1 MTRLARV
8 LDGNMRELRRLHPTQ
23 QSVDDRVTPLSTASL
38 TLPEGEHAAFGE
50 WVEVFTQ
57 NGSAGVYRVVSAS
70 ETYTGEASA
79 ELEHGICALGDAII
93 PGNGTISGTLPEVLS
108 AMLGYQVVTAGGA
121 PLWALGSVET
131 DAQASFEQEGTNLL
145 SAVLEIVPEG
155 YMLTFD
161 QSALPWRLGV
171 AKMATTAE
179 CEGRLSR
186 NLRGVTVTVDDED
199 FCTRIYCDKLPA
211 PGYIDGTT
219 VGTWGI
225 KAKTI
230 TAQDNVTQES
240 LTAYITQ
247 YLEDHKNPRV
257 SIECDAED
265 LSAIT
270 GERIDRMEKGR
281 LFRLALPDYG
291 VAMEERILAVRTG
304 SAYDEPERVRL
315 TLANSIR
322 DTADTLVYIDNAV
335 TGGASSSS
343 ARGGYVRG
351 GGGSG
356 ISPASVLDMLK
367 KTETYITEDEAWT
380 REAGIRIES
389 NTAEMYATKKSIVG
403 DWTGDVETI
412 DALIKASTDNGGLV
426 AMMVG
431 RKNSAEEVNALIS
444 ATAAGGGLITLKA
457 DSTTVTEIEKR
468 VSQAEIDIDGAN
480 AQIALKA
487 SQTDMD
493 ALGERVSQ
501 AEIDIDGANA
511 AIALKASKTDVD
523 ALGERVSS
531 AEINIDGA
539 NSQIALKASKTDVDA
554 LGERVSSAESS
565 IEVNA
570 DNIELKVSKN
580 GVISAINQTAESVK
594 ISAKK
599 INLEGYVTASELS
612 AVDAK
617 FENLVSGVTT
627 ASILHVD
634 NFMCN
639 GPVTLRGHSCNWS
652 SLEVCT
658 KVHYSKEANTI
669 PAADGLYYYVITS
682 VSVWGDYETINFM
695 SY

>member
-8 LDGNMRELRRLHPTQ
+8 LDGDMRELRRLHPTQ
-23 QSVDDRVTPLSTASL
+23 QSVDDRVAPLSAASL
-38 TLPEGEHAAFGE
+38 TLPDGEHAAFGE

-70 ETYTGEASA
+70 ETYTGDASA

-93 PGNGTISGTLPEVLS
+93 PGKGTISGTLPQVLS

-121 PLWALGSVET
+121 PLWALGSVAT
-131 DAQASFEQEGTNLL
+131 NAQSSFEHDSTNLL
-145 SAVLEIVPEG
+145 SAVLAVVPDG

-171 AKMATTAE
+171 AKMAATAE

-186 NLRGVTVTVDDED
+186 NLRGVTVTVDEED

-211 PGYIDGTT
+211 PGYIDGPT

-230 TAQDNVTQES
+230 TAQENVTQES

-270 GERIDRMEKGR
+270 GEAIDRMEKGR

-291 VAMEERILAVRTG
+291 VSMEERILSVHTG
-304 SAYDEPERVRL
+304 SAYDDPERVRL

-322 DTADTLVYIDNAV
+322 DTADTLVYIENSV
-335 TGGASSSS
+335 NGGASSSS

-367 KTETYITEDEAWT
+367 KAETYITEDEAWT

-389 NTAEMYATKKSIVG
+389 NYAEMYATKKAIVG
-403 DWTGDVETI
+403 GWTGDVETI
-412 DALIKASTDNGGLV
+412 DALIQASTDNGGLV
-426 AMMVG
+426 AMLVG
-431 RKNSAEEVNALIS
+431 RKNSAEEVNAAIS
-444 ATAAGGGLITLKA
+444 ATAGGGGLITLKA
-457 DSTTVTEIEKR
+457 
-468 VSQAEIDIDGAN
+468 
-480 AQIALKA
+480 
-487 SQTDMD
+487 SQTDLD
-493 ALGERVSQ
+493 AMG
-501 AEIDIDGANA
+501 N
-511 AIALKASKTDVD
+511 
-523 ALGERVSS
+523 
-531 AEINIDGA
+531 
-539 NSQIALKASKTDVDA
+539 
-554 LGERVSSAESS
+554 RVSSAESS
-565 IEVNA
+565 IKVNA
-570 DNIELKVSKN
+570 DNIELKVSKD
-580 GVISAINQTAESVK
+580 GVISSINQSAESIT
-594 ISAKK
+594 ISASRV
-599 INLEGYVTASELS
+599 NLSGYVTASEFSSLKADLANVTS
-612 AVDAK
+612 GTVQASHLYTQ
-617 FENLVSGVTT
+617 NLT
-627 ASILHVD
+627 ATNTVRLA
-634 NFMCN
+634 
-639 GPVTLRGHSCNWS
+639 GHTCNWS

-658 KVHYSKEANTI
+658 GVHYSKSLQTVPGGNGVDYA
-669 PAADGLYYYVITS
+669 VIGS
-682 VSVWGDYETINFM
+682 VKVWGDYETINFM

>member
-8 LDGNMRELRRLHPTQ
+8 LDSNMHELRRLHPTQ

-57 NGSAGVYRVVSAS
+57 SGSAGVYRVVSAS

-93 PGNGTISGTLPEVLS
+93 PGEGTISGTLSHVLS
-108 AMLGYQVVTAGGA
+108 TMLGYQVVNAGGA
-121 PLWALGSVET
+121 PLWALGSVAT
-131 DAQASFEQEGTNLL
+131 NAQASFDNDSTNLL
-145 SAVLEIVPEG
+145 SAVLAVVPDG

-199 FCTRIYCDKLPA
+199 HCTRIYCNMLPT
-211 PGYIDGTT
+211 PGYMDGPT

-230 TAQDNVTQES
+230 TAQENVTQES

-265 LSAIT
+265 LSSIT
-270 GERIDRMEKGR
+270 GERIDRLEKGR

-291 VAMEERILAVRTG
+291 VAMEERILSVHTG

-367 KTETYITEDEAWT
+367 KTETYITADEAWT

-389 NTAEMYATKKSIVG
+389 NTAEMYATKKAIVG
-403 DWTGDVETI
+403 GWTGDVETI

-426 AMMVG
+426 AMLVG
-431 RKNSAEEVNALIS
+431 RKNSAEDVNAAIS

-457 DSTTVTEIEKR
+457 
-468 VSQAEIDIDGAN
+468 
-480 AQIALKA
+480 
-487 SQTDMD
+487 SQTDLD
-493 ALGERVSQ
+493 AMG
-501 AEIDIDGANA
+501 N
-511 AIALKASKTDVD
+511 
-523 ALGERVSS
+523 
-531 AEINIDGA
+531 
-539 NSQIALKASKTDVDA
+539 
-554 LGERVSSAESS
+554 RVSSAESS
-565 IEVNA
+565 IKVNA
-570 DNIELKVSKN
+570 DNIELKVSKD
-580 GVISAINQTAESVK
+580 GVISSINQTSESIK
-594 ISAKK
+594 ISASK
-599 INLEGYVTASELS
+599 IELSGYVTASEFSSLKADLANVTS
-612 AVDAK
+612 GTVQASHLYTQ
-617 FENLVSGVTT
+617 NLT
-627 ASILHVD
+627 ATNTVRLA
-634 NFMCN
+634 
-639 GPVTLRGHSCNWS
+639 GHTCNWS

-658 KVHYSKEANTI
+658 RVHYSKSLQTVPGGNGVDYA
-669 PAADGLYYYVITS
+669 VIGS

>member
-8 LDGNMRELRRLHPTQ
+8 LDGDMRELRRLHPTQ

-38 TLPEGEHAAFGE
+38 TLPDGEHAAFGE

-57 NGSAGVYRVVSAS
+57 NGSAGIYRVVSPS
-70 ETYTGEASA
+70 ETYTVEASA

-93 PGNGTISGTLPEVLS
+93 PGKGTISGTLTEVLS

-121 PLWALGSVET
+121 PLWALGSVAT
-131 DAQASFEQEGTNLL
+131 NAQASFDHDSTNLL
-145 SAVLEIVPEG
+145 SAVLAVVPDG

-161 QSALPWRLGV
+161 QSVLPWRLGV

-186 NLRGVTVTVDDED
+186 NLRGVTVTVDDDD

-211 PGYIDGTT
+211 PGYMDGPT

-230 TAQDNVTQES
+230 TAQDNVTPES

-265 LSAIT
+265 LSSIT
-270 GERIDRMEKGR
+270 GETIDRMEKGR

-291 VAMEERILAVRTG
+291 VAMEERILSVHTG
-304 SAYDEPERVRL
+304 SAYDEPEHVRL

-322 DTADTLVYIDNAV
+322 DTADTLVYIENSV

-367 KTETYITEDEAWT
+367 KAETYITEDEAWT
-380 REAGIRIES
+380 REAGIRIAS
-389 NTAEMYATKKSIVG
+389 NTAEMYATKQAIVG
-403 DWTGDVETI
+403 GWTGDIETI

-431 RKNSAEEVNALIS
+431 RKNKVEDVSALIS

-457 DSTTVTEIEKR
+457 SQTDLDAMGKR
-468 VSQAEIDIDGAN
+468 VSGAE
-480 AQIALKA
+480 A
-487 SQTDMD
+487 SIK
-493 ALGERVSQ
+493 V
-501 AEIDIDGANA
+501 
-511 AIALKASKTDVD
+511 
-523 ALGERVSS
+523 
-531 AEINIDGA
+531 
-539 NSQIALKASKTDVDA
+539 NS
-554 LGERVSSAESS
+554 
-565 IEVNA
+565 

-580 GVISAINQTAESVK
+580 GVISSINQTAESVK
-594 ISAKK
+594 IKASR
-599 INLEGYVTASELS
+599 IDLSGYVTASEFSSLKADLANVTSGTVQASLLYTQNLTATNTVRLS
-612 AVDAK
+612 
-617 FENLVSGVTT
+617 
-627 ASILHVD
+627 
-634 NFMCN
+634 
-639 GPVTLRGHSCNWS
+639 GHTCSWS
-652 SLEVCT
+652 SLKVCT
-658 KVHYSKEANTI
+658 GVHYSKELQNVPGGNGVNYA
-669 PAADGLYYYVITS
+669 VIGS
-682 VSVWGDYETINFM
+682 VKVWGDYETINFM

>member
-8 LDGNMRELRRLHPTQ
+8 LDGDMRELRRLHPTQ

-93 PGNGTISGTLPEVLS
+93 PGEGTISGTLPEVLS
-108 AMLGYQVVTAGGA
+108 EMLGYQAVHAGGA
-121 PLWALGSVET
+121 ALWALGSVET
-131 DAQASFEQEGTNLL
+131 NAQASFENDGTNLL
-145 SAVLEIVPEG
+145 SAVLSVVPDG

-199 FCTRIYCDKLPA
+199 FCTRIYCNMLPS
-211 PGYIDGTT
+211 PGYMDGPT

-230 TAQDNVTQES
+230 TAQENVTQES
-240 LTAYITQ
+240 LNAYITQ

-291 VAMEERILAVRTG
+291 VAMEERILAVHTG
-304 SAYDEPERVRL
+304 SAYNGPERVRL

-351 GGGSG
+351 GGSG

-367 KTETYITEDEAWT
+367 KAETYITEDEAWT

-389 NTAEMYATKKSIVG
+389 NTAEMYATKKAIVG
-403 DWTGDVETI
+403 GWTGDVETI

-431 RKNSAEEVNALIS
+431 RKNSTEEVNALIA
-444 ATAAGGGLITLKA
+444 ATAAGGGLITMKA
-457 DSTTVTEIEKR
+457 DSTTVNEIGK
-468 VSQAEIDIDGAN
+468 
-480 AQIALKA
+480 
-487 SQTDMD
+487 
-493 ALGERVSQ
+493 RVSQ

-511 AIALKASKTDVD
+511 AIALKASQSVVD
-523 ALGERVSS
+523 ALGKRVSQAEIDIDGANAAIALKASQSVVDALGKRVSS

-539 NSQIALKASKTDVDA
+539 NAQ
-554 LGERVSSAESS
+554 
-565 IEVNA
+565 
-570 DNIELKVSKN
+570 IELKVSKD
-580 GVISAINQTAESVK
+580 GVISAINQTPESVT
-594 ISAKK
+594 ISASK
-599 INLEGYVTASELS
+599 INLSGYVTASQLS
-612 AVDAK
+612 AEFAS
-617 FENLVSGVTT
+617 FESSIANSLYVSALSSSSFECSTFSFKGSGISLSSKTFVTKVSGKEKGAIAVRDASGTIIGT
-627 ASILHVD
+627 A
-634 NFMCN
+634 
-639 GPVTLRGHSCNWS
+639 
-652 SLEVCT
+652 
-658 KVHYSKEANTI
+658 
-669 PAADGLYYYVITS
+669 ITGYS
-682 VSVWGDYETINFM
+682 VSYSTDTIYYM
-695 SY
+695 SWE

>member
-8 LDGNMRELRRLHPTQ
+8 LDGDMRELRRLHPTQ
-23 QSVDDRVTPLSTASL
+23 QSVDDRVTPLSAASL
-38 TLPEGEHAAFGE
+38 TLPDGEHAAFGE

-93 PGNGTISGTLPEVLS
+93 PGKGTISGTLSQVLS

-121 PLWALGSVET
+121 ALWALGSVET
-131 DAQASFEQEGTNLL
+131 NAQASFEHDSTNLL
-145 SAVLEIVPEG
+145 SAVLAVVPDG

-199 FCTRIYCDKLPA
+199 FCTRIYCDKLPD
-211 PGYIDGTT
+211 PGYIDGPT

-230 TAQDNVTQES
+230 TAQENVTQES

-270 GERIDRMEKGR
+270 GEAIDRMEKGR

-291 VAMEERILAVRTG
+291 VSMEERILSVHTG
-304 SAYDEPERVRL
+304 SAYDDPERVRL

-322 DTADTLVYIDNAV
+322 DTADTLVYIENSV
-335 TGGASSSS
+335 NGGASSSS

-367 KTETYITEDEAWT
+367 KAETYITEDEAWT

-389 NTAEMYATKKSIVG
+389 NYAELYATKKSIVG
-403 DWTGDVETI
+403 GWTGDVETI
-412 DALIKASTDNGGLV
+412 DALIQASTDNGGLV

-431 RKNSAEEVNALIS
+431 RKNKVEDVSALIS

-457 DSTTVTEIEKR
+457 
-468 VSQAEIDIDGAN
+468 
-480 AQIALKA
+480 
-487 SQTDMD
+487 SQTDLD
-493 ALGERVSQ
+493 AIG
-501 AEIDIDGANA
+501 N
-511 AIALKASKTDVD
+511 
-523 ALGERVSS
+523 RVSS
-531 AEINIDGA
+531 AE
-539 NSQIALKASKTDVDA
+539 ASIT
-554 LGERVSSAESS
+554 
-565 IEVNA
+565 VNK

-594 ISAKK
+594 IKASR
-599 INLEGYVTASELS
+599 IELSGYVTASEFSSLKADLANVTSGTVQASLLYTQNLTATNTVRLS
-612 AVDAK
+612 
-617 FENLVSGVTT
+617 
-627 ASILHVD
+627 
-634 NFMCN
+634 
-639 GPVTLRGHSCNWS
+639 GHTCSWS
-652 SLEVCT
+652 SLKVCT
-658 KVHYSKEANTI
+658 GVHYSKELQTVPGGNGVDYA
-669 PAADGLYYYVITS
+669 VIGS

>member
-8 LDGNMRELRRLHPTQ
+8 LDGDMRELRRLHPTQ
-23 QSVDDRVTPLSTASL
+23 QNVDDRVTPLSTASL
-38 TLPEGEHAAFGE
+38 TLPEGEHAAFHD

-57 NGSAGVYRVVSAS
+57 NGSAGVYRVSGAS
-70 ETYTGEASA
+70 ETYTDEESV

-93 PGNGTISGTLPEVLS
+93 PGKGTISGTLSQVLS
-108 AMLGYQVVTAGGA
+108 AMLGYQVVQAGGA
-121 PLWALGSVET
+121 PLWALGSVAT
-131 DAQASFEQEGTNLL
+131 NAQASFDHDSTNLL
-145 SAVLEIVPEG
+145 SAVLAVVPDG

-161 QSALPWRLGV
+161 QSALPWRIGV
-171 AKMATTAE
+171 SAMETVPS

-186 NLRGVTVTVDDED
+186 NLRSVTVTVDDED

-211 PGYIDGTT
+211 PGYMDGPT

-230 TAQDNVTQES
+230 TAQDNVTPES

-265 LSAIT
+265 LSSIT
-270 GERIDRMEKGR
+270 GERIDQLEKGR
-281 LFRLALPDYG
+281 LFRIALPDYG

-343 ARGGYVRG
+343 VRGGYMR

-356 ISPASVLDMLK
+356 ISQASVLDMLK
-367 KTETYITEDEAWT
+367 KTETYITADEAWT

-389 NTAEMYATKKSIVG
+389 NYAELYATKKSIVG
-403 DWTGDVETI
+403 DWTSDVETI

-431 RKNSAEEVNALIS
+431 RKNSAEEVNAAIS

-457 DSTTVTEIEKR
+457 DSTTVEELGNRVNQTEINIDGANAQIALKASQTAVDALGERVSSAEINIDGANAQIALKASQSDMDALGKR

-480 AQIALKA
+480 AQIALK
-487 SQTDMD
+487 S
-493 ALGERVSQ
+493 
-501 AEIDIDGANA
+501 
-511 AIALKASKTDVD
+511 SKTDVD
-523 ALGERVSS
+523 ALGERVS
-531 AEINIDGA
+531 
-539 NSQIALKASKTDVDA
+539 T
-554 LGERVSSAESS
+554 AESS

-570 DNIELKVSKN
+570 DNIKLKVSKN
-580 GVISAINQTAESVK
+580 GVISSINQTSESIK

-599 INLEGYVTASELS
+599 IDLEGYVTASEFSSLKADLANVTSGTVQASLLYTQNLTATNTVRLS
-612 AVDAK
+612 
-617 FENLVSGVTT
+617 
-627 ASILHVD
+627 
-634 NFMCN
+634 
-639 GPVTLRGHSCNWS
+639 GHTCSWS
-652 SLEVCT
+652 SLVVCT
-658 KVHYSKEANTI
+658 GVHYSKEADTI
-669 PAADGLYYYVITS
+669 PATDGLNYYVITS
-682 VSVWGDYETINFM
+682 VKVWGDFETINFM

>member
-38 TLPEGEHAAFGE
+38 TLPEGEHAAFHD

-57 NGSAGVYRVVSAS
+57 NGSAGVYRVSGAS
-70 ETYTGEASA
+70 ETYTDKASV

-93 PGNGTISGTLPEVLS
+93 PGKGTISGTLPQVLS

-121 PLWALGSVET
+121 QLWALGSVAT
-131 DAQASFEQEGTNLL
+131 NAQASFDHDSTNLL
-145 SAVLEIVPEG
+145 SAVLAVVPDG

-161 QSALPWRLGV
+161 QSALPWRIGV
-171 AKMATTAE
+171 SAMETVPS
-179 CEGRLSR
+179 CEGRLAR
-186 NLRGVTVTVDDED
+186 NLRSVTVTVDEED
-199 FCTRIYCDKLPA
+199 FCTRIYCNMLPS
-211 PGYIDGTT
+211 PGYMDGPT

-230 TAQDNVTQES
+230 TAQENVTQES
-240 LTAYITQ
+240 LTAYIAQ

-265 LSAIT
+265 LSSIT

-291 VAMEERILAVRTG
+291 VAMEERILSVHTG

-322 DTADTLVYIDNAV
+322 ATADTLVYIENSV

-351 GGGSG
+351 GGSG
-356 ISPASVLDMLK
+356 ISPANVLDMLK
-367 KTETYITEDEAWT
+367 KTETYITADEAWT

-389 NTAEMYATKKSIVG
+389 NTAEMYATKKAIVG

-412 DALIKASTDNGGLV
+412 DALIRASTDNGGLV
-426 AMMVG
+426 AMLVG
-431 RKNSAEEVNALIS
+431 RKNSAEEVNAAIS

-457 DSTTVTEIEKR
+457 DSTTVTELGNR
-468 VSQAEIDIDGAN
+468 VNQTEISIDNAN

-487 SQTDMD
+487 SQT
-493 ALGERVSQ
+493 
-501 AEIDIDGANA
+501 
-511 AIALKASKTDVD
+511 TVD

-539 NSQIALKASKTDVDA
+539 NAQ
-554 LGERVSSAESS
+554 
-565 IEVNA
+565 
-570 DNIELKVSKN
+570 IELKVSKD
-580 GVISAINQTAESVK
+580 GVISSINQTSESIK
-594 ISAKK
+594 IKASK
-599 INLEGYVTASELS
+599 IELSGYVTASQLS
-612 AVDAK
+612 ALEARFD
-617 FENLVSGVTT
+617 NLTSGVTQAALINT
-627 ASILHVD
+627 QNL
-634 NFMCN
+634 MCN

-658 KVHYSKEANTI
+658 GVHYSKEANTI
-669 PAADGLYYYVITS
+669 PAANGNYYYVITS
-682 VSVWGDYETINFM
+682 VKVWGDYETINFM

>member
-8 LDGNMRELRRLHPTQ
+8 LDSNMNELRRLHPTQ

-57 NGSAGVYRVVSAS
+57 SGSAGVYRTVSAS

-93 PGNGTISGTLPEVLS
+93 PGEGTISGTLSEVLS
-108 AMLGYQVVTAGGA
+108 TMLGYQVVQSGGA

-131 DAQASFEQEGTNLL
+131 DAQASFEHDGTNLL
-145 SAVLEIVPEG
+145 SAVLDVVPDG

-199 FCTRIYCDKLPA
+199 FCTRIYCNMLPA
-211 PGYIDGTT
+211 PGYMDGPT

-230 TAQDNVTQES
+230 TAQENVTQES

-265 LSAIT
+265 LSSIT
-270 GERIDRMEKGR
+270 GERIDRLEKGR

-343 ARGGYVRG
+343 VRGGYVS

-367 KTETYITEDEAWT
+367 KTETYITADEAWT

-389 NTAEMYATKKSIVG
+389 NTAEMYATKKAIVG

-431 RKNSAEEVNALIS
+431 RKNSAEEVNAAIS

-457 DSTTVTEIEKR
+457 
-468 VSQAEIDIDGAN
+468 
-480 AQIALKA
+480 
-487 SQTDMD
+487 
-493 ALGERVSQ
+493 
-501 AEIDIDGANA
+501 
-511 AIALKASKTDVD
+511 SKTDLD
-523 ALGERVSS
+523 AM
-531 AEINIDGA
+531 
-539 NSQIALKASKTDVDA
+539 
-554 LGERVSSAESS
+554 GERVSSAESS
-565 IEVNA
+565 IKVNA
-570 DNIELKVSKN
+570 DNIELKVSKD
-580 GVISAINQTAESVK
+580 GVISSINQTAESIK
-594 ISAKK
+594 IKASK
-599 INLEGYVTASELS
+599 IELSGYVTASQLS
-612 AVDAK
+612 ALEARFD
-617 FENLVSGVTT
+617 NLTSGVTQAALINT
-627 ASILHVD
+627 QNL
-634 NFMCN
+634 MCN

-658 KVHYSKEANTI
+658 GVHYSKEANTI

>member
-8 LDGNMRELRRLHPTQ
+8 LDGDMRELRRLHPTQ
-23 QSVDDRVTPLSTASL
+23 QNVDDRVTPLSTASM
-38 TLPEGEHAAFGE
+38 TLPGGEHAAFGE

-57 NGSAGVYRVVSAS
+57 SGNAGVYRVVSAS

-93 PGNGTISGTLPEVLS
+93 PGKGTISGTLSQVLS

-121 PLWALGSVET
+121 ALWALGSVET
-131 DAQASFEQEGTNLL
+131 NAQASFEHDSTNLL
-145 SAVLEIVPEG
+145 SAVLEIVPDG

-199 FCTRIYCDKLPA
+199 FCTRIYCDKLPD
-211 PGYIDGTT
+211 PGYIDGPT

-230 TAQDNVTQES
+230 TAQENVTQES

-270 GERIDRMEKGR
+270 GEAIDRMEKGR

-291 VAMEERILAVRTG
+291 VSMEERILSVHTG
-304 SAYDEPERVRL
+304 SAYDDPERVRL

-322 DTADTLVYIDNAV
+322 DTADTLVYIENSV
-335 TGGASSSS
+335 NGGASSSS

-367 KTETYITEDEAWT
+367 KAETYITEDEAWT

-389 NTAEMYATKKSIVG
+389 NYAELYATKKSIVG
-403 DWTGDVETI
+403 GWTGDVETI
-412 DALIKASTDNGGLV
+412 DALIQASTDNGGLV

-431 RKNSAEEVNALIS
+431 RKNKVEDVSALIS

-457 DSTTVTEIEKR
+457 
-468 VSQAEIDIDGAN
+468 
-480 AQIALKA
+480 
-487 SQTDMD
+487 SQTDLD
-493 ALGERVSQ
+493 AIG
-501 AEIDIDGANA
+501 N
-511 AIALKASKTDVD
+511 
-523 ALGERVSS
+523 RVSS
-531 AEINIDGA
+531 AE
-539 NSQIALKASKTDVDA
+539 ASIT
-554 LGERVSSAESS
+554 
-565 IEVNA
+565 VNK

-594 ISAKK
+594 IKASR
-599 INLEGYVTASELS
+599 IELSGYVTASEFSSLKADLANVTSGTVQASLLYTQNLTATNTVRLS
-612 AVDAK
+612 
-617 FENLVSGVTT
+617 
-627 ASILHVD
+627 
-634 NFMCN
+634 
-639 GPVTLRGHSCNWS
+639 GHTCSWS
-652 SLEVCT
+652 SLKVCT
-658 KVHYSKEANTI
+658 GVHYSKELQTVPGGNGVNYA
-669 PAADGLYYYVITS
+669 VIGS

>member
-8 LDGNMRELRRLHPTQ
+8 LNGDMRELRRLHPIQ

-38 TLPEGEHAAFGE
+38 TLPECEHAAFGE
-50 WVEVFTQ
+50 WVEVFTKS
-57 NGSAGVYRVVSAS
+57 GSAGVYRVVSAS

-93 PGNGTISGTLPEVLS
+93 PGEGTISGTLSDVLS
-108 AMLGYQVVTAGGA
+108 AMLGYQVVQAGGA
-121 PLWALGSVET
+121 PLWALGSVAT
-131 DAQASFEQEGTNLL
+131 NAQASFDHDGTNLL
-145 SAVLEIVPEG
+145 SAVLEVVPEG
-155 YMLTFD
+155 HMLTFD

-186 NLRGVTVTVDDED
+186 NLLGVTVTVDEED
-199 FCTRIYCDKLPA
+199 FCTRIYCNMLPS
-211 PGYIDGTT
+211 PGYIDGPT

-230 TAQDNVTQES
+230 TAQENVTQES
-240 LTAYITQ
+240 LVAYITQ

-265 LSAIT
+265 LSSIT
-270 GERIDRMEKGR
+270 GESIDRIEKGR

-322 DTADTLVYIDNAV
+322 DTADTLVYIENSV
-335 TGGASSSS
+335 SGGASSSS
-343 ARGGYVRG
+343 ARGGYVRGG

-389 NTAEMYATKKSIVG
+389 NTAEMYATKKAIVG

-426 AMMVG
+426 AMLVG
-431 RKNSAEEVNALIS
+431 RKNSAEEVNAVIS
-444 ATAAGGGLITLKA
+444 STAAGGGLITLKA
-457 DSTTVTEIEKR
+457 
-468 VSQAEIDIDGAN
+468 
-480 AQIALKA
+480 
-487 SQTDMD
+487 SQTDLD
-493 ALGERVSQ
+493 AMG
-501 AEIDIDGANA
+501 N
-511 AIALKASKTDVD
+511 
-523 ALGERVSS
+523 
-531 AEINIDGA
+531 
-539 NSQIALKASKTDVDA
+539 
-554 LGERVSSAESS
+554 RVSSAESS
-565 IEVNA
+565 IKVNA
-570 DNIELKVSKN
+570 DNIELKVSKD
-580 GVISAINQTAESVK
+580 GVISSINQTAESIK
-594 ISAKK
+594 IKASK
-599 INLEGYVTASELS
+599 IELSGYVTASEFSSLKADLANVTSGTVQASLLYTQNLTATNTVRLS
-612 AVDAK
+612 
-617 FENLVSGVTT
+617 
-627 ASILHVD
+627 
-634 NFMCN
+634 
-639 GPVTLRGHSCNWS
+639 GHTCSWS
-652 SLEVCT
+652 SLKVCT
-658 KVHYSKEANTI
+658 GVHFSKEANTI
-669 PAADGLYYYVITS
+669 PATDGLYYYVITS
-682 VSVWGDYETINFM
+682 VKVWGDYETINFM

>member
-23 QSVDDRVTPLSTASL
+23 QSVDDRVTPLSTSSL
-38 TLPEGEHAAFGE
+38 TLPEGEHAAFHD

-57 NGSAGVYRVVSAS
+57 NGSAGVYRVSGAS
-70 ETYTGEASA
+70 ETYTDEASV

-93 PGNGTISGTLPEVLS
+93 PGNGTISGTLSEALS
-108 AMLGYQVVTAGGA
+108 TMLGYQVVQSGGA

-131 DAQASFEQEGTNLL
+131 DAQASFEHNSTNLL
-145 SAVLEIVPEG
+145 SAVLAVVPDG

-186 NLRGVTVTVDDED
+186 NLRGVTVTVDEED
-199 FCTRIYCDKLPA
+199 FCTRIYCNMLPS
-211 PGYIDGTT
+211 PGYMDGPT

-230 TAQDNVTQES
+230 TAQENVTQES

-291 VAMEERILAVRTG
+291 VAMEERILSVHTG

-356 ISPASVLDMLK
+356 ISQASVLDMLK
-367 KTETYITEDEAWT
+367 KAETYITADEAWT

-389 NTAEMYATKKSIVG
+389 NTAEMYATKKAIVG
-403 DWTGDVETI
+403 GWTGDVETI
-412 DALIKASTDNGGLV
+412 DALIQASTGNGGLV
-426 AMMVG
+426 AMLVG
-431 RKNSAEEVNALIS
+431 RKNSAEEVNAAIS
-444 ATAAGGGLITLKA
+444 ATAAGGGL
-457 DSTTVTEIEKR
+457 VT
-468 VSQAEIDIDGAN
+468 
-480 AQIALKA
+480 LKA
-487 SQTDMD
+487 SQTDLD
-493 ALGERVSQ
+493 AMG
-501 AEIDIDGANA
+501 N
-511 AIALKASKTDVD
+511 
-523 ALGERVSS
+523 
-531 AEINIDGA
+531 
-539 NSQIALKASKTDVDA
+539 
-554 LGERVSSAESS
+554 RVSSAESS
-565 IEVNA
+565 IKVNA
-570 DNIELKVSKN
+570 DNIELKVSKD
-580 GVISAINQTAESVK
+580 GVISSINQSAESIT
-594 ISAKK
+594 ISASRV
-599 INLEGYVTASELS
+599 NLSGYVTASEFSSLKADLANVTS
-612 AVDAK
+612 GTVQASHLYTQ
-617 FENLVSGVTT
+617 NLT
-627 ASILHVD
+627 ATNTVRLA
-634 NFMCN
+634 
-639 GPVTLRGHSCNWS
+639 GHTCNWS

-658 KVHYSKEANTI
+658 GVHYSKSLQTVPGGNGVDYA
-669 PAADGLYYYVITS
+669 VIGS

>member
-8 LDGNMRELRRLHPTQ
+8 LDSDMRELRRLHPTQ
-23 QSVDDRVTPLSTASL
+23 QSVDDRVTPLSTASM
-38 TLPEGEHAAFGE
+38 TLPDGEHVAFGE

-57 NGSAGVYRVVSAS
+57 NGSAGIYRVVSAS

-93 PGNGTISGTLPEVLS
+93 PGKGTISGTLSDVLS
-108 AMLGYQVVTAGGA
+108 AMLGYQVVQSGGA
-121 PLWALGSVET
+121 PLWELDSVET
-131 DAQASFEQEGTNLL
+131 DAQASFEHEGTNLL
-145 SAVLEIVPEG
+145 SAVLAVVPDG

-211 PGYIDGTT
+211 PGYMDGPT

-230 TAQDNVTQES
+230 TAQENVTQES
-240 LTAYITQ
+240 LTAYIAQ

-265 LSAIT
+265 LSSIT
-270 GERIDRMEKGR
+270 GESIDRMEKGR

-291 VAMEERILAVRTG
+291 VAMEERILSVHTG

-322 DTADTLVYIDNAV
+322 DTADTLVYIENSV

-356 ISPASVLDMLK
+356 ISQASVLDMLK
-367 KTETYITEDEAWT
+367 KTETYITADEAWT

-389 NTAEMYATKKSIVG
+389 NTAEMYATKKAIVG
-403 DWTGDVETI
+403 DWTSDIETI
-412 DALIKASTDNGGLV
+412 DALIQASTDNGGLV

-431 RKNSAEEVNALIS
+431 RKNSSEEVNAAIS

-457 DSTTVTEIEKR
+457 
-468 VSQAEIDIDGAN
+468 
-480 AQIALKA
+480 
-487 SQTDMD
+487 SQTDLD
-493 ALGERVSQ
+493 AMGNRVSG
-501 AEIDIDGANA
+501 AE
-511 AIALKASKTDVD
+511 ASIK
-523 ALGERVSS
+523 
-531 AEINIDGA
+531 
-539 NSQIALKASKTDVDA
+539 
-554 LGERVSSAESS
+554 
-565 IEVNA
+565 VNA

-580 GVISAINQTAESVK
+580 GVISSINQTAESVK
-594 ISAKK
+594 IKASRVE
-599 INLEGYVTASELS
+599 LSGYVTASEFSSLKADLANVTSGTVQASLLYTQNLTATNTVRLS
-612 AVDAK
+612 
-617 FENLVSGVTT
+617 
-627 ASILHVD
+627 
-634 NFMCN
+634 
-639 GPVTLRGHSCNWS
+639 GHTCSWS
-652 SLEVCT
+652 SLTVCT
-658 KVHYSKEANTI
+658 DVHYSKELQNVPGGNGVNYA
-669 PAADGLYYYVITS
+669 VIGS
-682 VSVWGDYETINFM
+682 VKVWGDYETINFM

>member
-8 LDGNMRELRRLHPTQ
+8 LDGDMRELRRLHPTQ

-38 TLPEGEHAAFGE
+38 TLPEGEHAAFHD

-57 NGSAGVYRVVSAS
+57 NGSAGVYRVSGAS
-70 ETYTGEASA
+70 DTYTDKASV

-93 PGNGTISGTLPEVLS
+93 PGEGTISDTLSDVLS
-108 AMLGYQVVTAGGA
+108 AMLSYQVVQVGGA
-121 PLWALGSVET
+121 PLWSLGSVET
-131 DAQASFEQEGTNLL
+131 DDQASFEHKGTNLL
-145 SAVLEIVPEG
+145 SAVLEIVPDG

-211 PGYIDGTT
+211 PGYIDGPT

-230 TAQDNVTQES
+230 TAQENVTQES
-240 LTAYITQ
+240 LVAYITQ

-270 GERIDRMEKGR
+270 GEAIDRMEKGR

-304 SAYDEPERVRL
+304 SAYDEPEHVRL
-315 TLANSIR
+315 TLANTIR

-351 GGGSG
+351 GGSG

-367 KTETYITEDEAWT
+367 KAETYITEDEAWT

-389 NTAEMYATKKSIVG
+389 NTAEMYATKQAIVG

-426 AMMVG
+426 AMLVG
-431 RKNSAEEVNALIS
+431 RKNSAEDVNALIS

-457 DSTTVTEIEKR
+457 SQSDFDKMGKR
-468 VSQAEIDIDGAN
+468 VD
-480 AQIALKA
+480 
-487 SQTDMD
+487 
-493 ALGERVSQ
+493 
-501 AEIDIDGANA
+501 
-511 AIALKASKTDVD
+511 
-523 ALGERVSS
+523 S
-531 AEINIDGA
+531 AEASIKV
-539 NSQIALKASKTDVDA
+539 NSDS
-554 LGERVSSAESS
+554 
-565 IEVNA
+565 
-570 DNIELKVSKN
+570 IELKVSKN

-594 ISAKK
+594 IKASK
-599 INLEGYVTASELS
+599 INLEGYVTASKLS
-612 AVDAK
+612 AEFAN
-617 FENLVSGVTT
+617 FESSIADSLYVRALSSSTFECTSFSFKGNGMSLKSATFLTSSTSLTVNSTGGTVTGVNLNKKT
-627 ASILHVD
+627 
-634 NFMCN
+634 
-639 GPVTLRGHSCNWS
+639 
-652 SLEVCT
+652 
-658 KVHYSKEANTI
+658 NTI
-669 PAADGLYYYVITS
+669 YYLS
-682 VSVWGDYETINFM
+682 WE
-695 SY
+695 

>member
-1 MTRLARV
+1 MTRRARV
-8 LDGNMRELRRLHPTQ
+8 LDGDMRELRRLHPTQ

-57 NGSAGVYRVVSAS
+57 NGSSGVYRVVSAS

-93 PGNGTISGTLPEVLS
+93 PGKGTISGTLTQVLS
-108 AMLGYQVVTAGGA
+108 AMLGYQVVKAGGA
-121 PLWALGSVET
+121 PLWSLGSIAT
-131 DAQASFEQEGTNLL
+131 NAQASFEHEGTNLL
-145 SAVLEIVPEG
+145 SAVLAVVPDG
-155 YMLTFD
+155 YMLTFN

-199 FCTRIYCDKLPA
+199 FCTRIYCNMLPA
-211 PGYIDGTT
+211 PGYMDGKT
-219 VGTWGI
+219 VGTWGV

-230 TAQDNVTQES
+230 TAQENVTQKS

-270 GERIDRMEKGR
+270 GEAIDRMEKGR

-291 VAMEERILAVRTG
+291 VSIEERILSVHTG

-322 DTADTLVYIDNAV
+322 DTADTLVYIENSV
-335 TGGASSSS
+335 NGGASSSS

-351 GGGSG
+351 GGGGSG

-367 KTETYITEDEAWT
+367 KAETYITEDEAWT

-389 NTAEMYATKKSIVG
+389 NTAEMYATKQAIVG

-431 RKNSAEEVNALIS
+431 RKNKVEDVSALIS
-444 ATAAGGGLITLKA
+444 ATAEGGGLITLKA
-457 DSTTVTEIEKR
+457 SQADLDAMGKR
-468 VSQAEIDIDGAN
+468 VSGAE
-480 AQIALKA
+480 A
-487 SQTDMD
+487 SIK
-493 ALGERVSQ
+493 V
-501 AEIDIDGANA
+501 
-511 AIALKASKTDVD
+511 
-523 ALGERVSS
+523 
-531 AEINIDGA
+531 
-539 NSQIALKASKTDVDA
+539 NSDS
-554 LGERVSSAESS
+554 
-565 IEVNA
+565 
-570 DNIELKVSKN
+570 IELKVSKD
-580 GVISAINQTAESVK
+580 GVISAINQTAESIK
-594 ISAKK
+594 IKASR
-599 INLEGYVTASELS
+599 IELSGYVTASEFSSLKADLANVTSGTVQASLLYTQNLTATNTVRLS
-612 AVDAK
+612 
-617 FENLVSGVTT
+617 
-627 ASILHVD
+627 
-634 NFMCN
+634 
-639 GPVTLRGHSCNWS
+639 GHTCNWS

-658 KVHYSKEANTI
+658 GVHYSKSLQTVPGGNGVDYA
-669 PAADGLYYYVITS
+669 VIGS

>member
-8 LDGNMRELRRLHPTQ
+8 LDGDMRELRRLHPTQ
-23 QSVDDRVTPLSTASL
+23 QSVDDRLTPLSTASL

-57 NGSAGVYRVVSAS
+57 NGSAGIYRVVSPS
-70 ETYTGEASA
+70 ETYTVEASA

-93 PGNGTISGTLPEVLS
+93 PGKGTISGTLPQVLS
-108 AMLGYQVVTAGGA
+108 SMLGYQVVTAGGSA
-121 PLWALGSVET
+121 LWALGSVET
-131 DAQASFEQEGTNLL
+131 NAQASFEHDSTNLL
-145 SAVLEIVPEG
+145 SAVLAVVPKG

-199 FCTRIYCDKLPA
+199 FCTRIYCNMLPS
-211 PGYIDGTT
+211 PGYMDGPT

-230 TAQDNVTQES
+230 TAQENVTQES

-270 GERIDRMEKGR
+270 GESLDRLENGR

-291 VAMEERILAVRTG
+291 VTMEERILAVRTG
-304 SAYDEPERVRL
+304 SAYDEPEHVRL

-335 TGGASSSS
+335 TGGASSSG
-343 ARGGYVRG
+343 ARGGYVR

-367 KTETYITEDEAWT
+367 KTETYIAADEAWT

-389 NTAEMYATKKSIVG
+389 NYAELYATKKSIVG

-426 AMMVG
+426 AMLVG
-431 RKNSAEEVNALIS
+431 RKNSAEEVNAAIS

-457 DSTTVTEIEKR
+457 DSTTVAELGNRVNQTEI
-468 VSQAEIDIDGAN
+468 SIDNAN
-480 AQIALKA
+480 AQIELKA
-487 SQTDMD
+487 SQT
-493 ALGERVSQ
+493 
-501 AEIDIDGANA
+501 
-511 AIALKASKTDVD
+511 TVD

-539 NSQIALKASKTDVDA
+539 NAQ
-554 LGERVSSAESS
+554 
-565 IEVNA
+565 
-570 DNIELKVSKN
+570 IELKVSKD

-594 ISAKK
+594 IKASR
-599 INLEGYVTASELS
+599 IELSGYVTASQLS
-612 AVDAK
+612 ALEARFD
-617 FENLVSGVTT
+617 NLTSGVTQAALINT
-627 ASILHVD
+627 QNL
-634 NFMCN
+634 MCN

-669 PAADGLYYYVITS
+669 PAANGNYYYVITS
-682 VSVWGDYETINFM
+682 VKVWGDYETINFM

>member
-8 LDGNMRELRRLHPTQ
+8 MDGDMRELRRLHPTQ

-38 TLPEGEHAAFGE
+38 TLPDGEHAAFGE

-93 PGNGTISGTLPEVLS
+93 PGKGTISGTLSQVLS
-108 AMLGYQVVTAGGA
+108 AMLSYQVVQAGGA
-121 PLWALGSVET
+121 PLWALGGVAT
-131 DAQASFEQEGTNLL
+131 NAQASFDHDSTNVL
-145 SAVLEIVPEG
+145 SAVLAVVPDG

-171 AKMATTAE
+171 AKMETTPG

-186 NLRGVTVTVDDED
+186 NLRGVTVTVDEED

-211 PGYIDGTT
+211 PGYMDGPTA
-219 VGTWGI
+219 GTWGI

-270 GERIDRMEKGR
+270 GEAIDRMEKGR

-291 VAMEERILAVRTG
+291 VAMEERILSVHTG
-304 SAYDEPERVRL
+304 STYDDPERVRL

-322 DTADTLVYIDNAV
+322 DTADTLVYIENSV
-335 TGGASSSS
+335 NGGASSSS

-351 GGGSG
+351 GGGGSG

-367 KTETYITEDEAWT
+367 KAETYITEDEAWT

-412 DALIKASTDNGGLV
+412 DALIQASTDNGGLV

-431 RKNSAEEVNALIS
+431 RKNSAEDVNALIS

-457 DSTTVTEIEKR
+457 
-468 VSQAEIDIDGAN
+468 
-480 AQIALKA
+480 
-487 SQTDMD
+487 SQTDLD
-493 ALGERVSQ
+493 AMG
-501 AEIDIDGANA
+501 N
-511 AIALKASKTDVD
+511 
-523 ALGERVSS
+523 
-531 AEINIDGA
+531 
-539 NSQIALKASKTDVDA
+539 
-554 LGERVSSAESS
+554 RVSSAESS
-565 IEVNA
+565 IKVNS
-570 DNIELKVSKN
+570 DSIELKVSKD
-580 GVISAINQTAESVK
+580 GVISAINQTAESIK
-594 ISAKK
+594 ISASK
-599 INLEGYVTASELS
+599 IELSGYVTASEFSSLKADLANVTS
-612 AVDAK
+612 GTVQASHLYTQ
-617 FENLVSGVTT
+617 NLT
-627 ASILHVD
+627 ATNTVRLA
-634 NFMCN
+634 
-639 GPVTLRGHSCNWS
+639 GHTCSWS
-652 SLEVCT
+652 SLQVCT
-658 KVHYSKEANTI
+658 GVHYSKSLQTVPGGNGV
-669 PAADGLYYYVITS
+669 DYSVIGS

>member
-38 TLPEGEHAAFGE
+38 TLPDGEHAAFGE

-57 NGSAGVYRVVSAS
+57 NGRAGVYRVVSAS

-93 PGNGTISGTLPEVLS
+93 PGKGTISGTLSQVLS
-108 AMLGYQVVTAGGA
+108 MMLGYQVVAAGGA
-121 PLWALGSVET
+121 TLWALGSVAT
-131 DAQASFEQEGTNLL
+131 NAQASFDHDSTNLL
-145 SAVLEIVPEG
+145 SAVLAVVPDG

-199 FCTRIYCDKLPA
+199 FCTRIYCNMLPS
-211 PGYIDGTT
+211 PGYMDGPT
-219 VGTWGI
+219 VGTWGV

-230 TAQDNVTQES
+230 TAQENVTPES

-247 YLEDHKNPRV
+247 YLEDHKSPRV

-265 LSAIT
+265 LSVIT
-270 GERIDRMEKGR
+270 GESIDRMEKGR

-291 VAMEERILAVRTG
+291 VAMEERILSVHTG

-322 DTADTLVYIDNAV
+322 DTADTLVYIENSV
-335 TGGASSSS
+335 NGGASSSS

-351 GGGSG
+351 GGGGTG
-356 ISPASVLDMLK
+356 ISQASVLDMLK
-367 KTETYITEDEAWT
+367 KAETYITEDEAWT

-389 NTAEMYATKKSIVG
+389 NTAEMYATKQAIVG

-426 AMMVG
+426 AMLVG
-431 RKNSAEEVNALIS
+431 RKNSSEEVNALIS

-457 DSTTVTEIEKR
+457 
-468 VSQAEIDIDGAN
+468 SQND
-480 AQIALKA
+480 L
-487 SQTDMD
+487 D
-493 ALGERVSQ
+493 AIG
-501 AEIDIDGANA
+501 N
-511 AIALKASKTDVD
+511 
-523 ALGERVSS
+523 RVSS
-531 AEINIDGA
+531 AE
-539 NSQIALKASKTDVDA
+539 ASIT
-554 LGERVSSAESS
+554 
-565 IEVNA
+565 VNK

-594 ISAKK
+594 ISASK
-599 INLEGYVTASELS
+599 INLEGYVTASKLS
-612 AVDAK
+612 AEFAN
-617 FENLVSGVTT
+617 FESSIADSLYVRALSSSTFECTSFSFKGNGMSLKSATFLTSSTSLTVNSTGGTVTGVNLNKKT
-627 ASILHVD
+627 
-634 NFMCN
+634 
-639 GPVTLRGHSCNWS
+639 
-652 SLEVCT
+652 
-658 KVHYSKEANTI
+658 NTI
-669 PAADGLYYYVITS
+669 YY
-682 VSVWGDYETINFM
+682 M
-695 SY
+695 SWE

>member
-8 LDGNMRELRRLHPTQ
+8 LDGDMRELRRLHPTQ

-50 WVEVFTQ
+50 WVEVFTK

-93 PGNGTISGTLPEVLS
+93 PGKSTISGTLHEVLS

-121 PLWALGSVET
+121 ALWALGSVET
-131 DAQASFEQEGTNLL
+131 NAQASFEHDSTNLL
-145 SAVLEIVPEG
+145 SAVLAVVPDG

-199 FCTRIYCDKLPA
+199 FCTRIYCNMLPA
-211 PGYIDGTT
+211 PGYMDGPT

-225 KAKTI
+225 KSKTI
-230 TAQDNVTQES
+230 TAQENVTQES
-240 LTAYITQ
+240 LNAYITQ

-265 LSAIT
+265 LSSIT

-291 VAMEERILAVRTG
+291 VAMEERILSVHTG

-351 GGGSG
+351 GGSG
-356 ISPASVLDMLK
+356 ISPANVLDMLK
-367 KTETYITEDEAWT
+367 KTETYITADEAWT

-389 NTAEMYATKKSIVG
+389 NTAEMYATKKAIVG

-412 DALIKASTDNGGLV
+412 DALIRASTDNGGLV
-426 AMMVG
+426 AMLVG
-431 RKNSAEEVNALIS
+431 RKNSAEEVNAAIS
-444 ATAAGGGLITLKA
+444 ATAAGGGL
-457 DSTTVTEIEKR
+457 VT
-468 VSQAEIDIDGAN
+468 
-480 AQIALKA
+480 LKA
-487 SQTDMD
+487 SQTDLD
-493 ALGERVSQ
+493 AMG
-501 AEIDIDGANA
+501 N
-511 AIALKASKTDVD
+511 
-523 ALGERVSS
+523 
-531 AEINIDGA
+531 
-539 NSQIALKASKTDVDA
+539 
-554 LGERVSSAESS
+554 RVSSAESS
-565 IEVNA
+565 IKVNA

-580 GVISAINQTAESVK
+580 GVISAINQTAESIK
-594 ISAKK
+594 ISASK
-599 INLEGYVTASELS
+599 IELSGYVTASEFSSLKADLANVTS
-612 AVDAK
+612 GTVQASHLYTQ
-617 FENLVSGVTT
+617 NLT
-627 ASILHVD
+627 ATNTVRLA
-634 NFMCN
+634 
-639 GPVTLRGHSCNWS
+639 GHTCNWS

-658 KVHYSKEANTI
+658 GVHYSKSLQTVPGGNGVDYA
-669 PAADGLYYYVITS
+669 VIGS

>member
-1 MTRLARV
+1 MRLARV
-8 LDGNMRELRRLHPTQ
+8 LDGDMRELRRLHPTQ

-50 WVEVFTQ
+50 WVEVFTA

-93 PGNGTISGTLPEVLS
+93 PGKGTISGMLSQVLS
-108 AMLGYQVVTAGGA
+108 AILGYQVVKAGGTA
-121 PLWALGSVET
+121 LWALGGVAT
-131 DAQASFEQEGTNLL
+131 NAQASFEHEGTNLL
-145 SAVLEIVPEG
+145 SAVLAVVPDG

-199 FCTRIYCDKLPA
+199 FCTRIYCDKLPS
-211 PGYIDGTT
+211 PGYMDGPT

-230 TAQDNVTQES
+230 TAQENVTQES
-240 LTAYITQ
+240 LVAYITQ

-270 GERIDRMEKGR
+270 GEAIDRMEKGR
-281 LFRLALPDYG
+281 IFRLALPDYG

-304 SAYDEPERVRL
+304 SAYDDPEHVRL

-322 DTADTLVYIDNAV
+322 DTADTLVYLDNV
-335 TGGASSSS
+335 LTGGASSSS
-343 ARGGYVRG
+343 ARGGG
-351 GGGSG
+351 GRK
-356 ISPASVLDMLK
+356 SVQEELTDVQRWA
-367 KTETYITEDEAWT
+367 TIQIDEANAKINLN
-380 REAGIRIES
+380 AGEINKIE
-389 NTAEMYATKKSIVG
+389 G
-403 DWTGDVETI
+403 
-412 DALIKASTDNGGLV
+412 
-426 AMMVG
+426 
-431 RKNSAEEVNALIS
+431 
-444 ATAAGGGLITLKA
+444 
-457 DSTTVTEIEKR
+457 R

-487 SQTDMD
+487 SQSDVD

-511 AIALKASKTDVD
+511 
-523 ALGERVSS
+523 
-531 AEINIDGA
+531 
-539 NSQIALKASKTDVDA
+539 QIALKASQSDVDA
-554 LGERVSSAESS
+554 LGNRVSSAESS
-565 IEVNA
+565 IKVNA
-570 DNIELKVSKN
+570 DSIELKVSKN

-594 ISAKK
+594 ISASR

-612 AVDAK
+612 ALEAN
-617 FENLVSGVTT
+617 FGNLTSGTTQASHLYTQNLTATNTVRLMGHTCQWSTIPVVTEFTQALGESAT
-627 ASILHVD
+627 ATEYTVMTYSV
-634 NFMCN
+634 
-639 GPVTLRGHSCNWS
+639 GEPVTHDVG
-652 SLEVCT
+652 
-658 KVHYSKEANTI
+658 I
-669 PAADGLYYYVITS
+669 G
-682 VSVWGDYETINFM
+682 ETITF
-695 SY
+695 

>member
-8 LDGNMRELRRLHPTQ
+8 LDGDMRELRRLHPTQ

-38 TLPEGEHAAFGE
+38 TLTEGEHAAFGE
-50 WVEVFTQ
+50 WVEAFTQ
-57 NGSAGVYRVVSAS
+57 NGSAGVYRVSGAS
-70 ETYTGEASA
+70 ETYTDKASV

-93 PGNGTISGTLPEVLS
+93 PGNGTISGTLSQVLS
-108 AMLGYQVVTAGGA
+108 ALLGYQVVTAGGA

-131 DAQASFEQEGTNLL
+131 DEQASFEHNGTNLL
-145 SAVLEIVPEG
+145 SAVLAVVPDG

-199 FCTRIYCDKLPA
+199 FCTRIYCNMLPS
-211 PGYIDGTT
+211 PGYMDGPT

-225 KAKTI
+225 KSKTI
-230 TAQDNVTQES
+230 TAQENVTQES
-240 LTAYITQ
+240 LNAYITQ

-265 LSAIT
+265 LSSIT

-291 VAMEERILAVRTG
+291 VAMEERILSVHTG

-351 GGGSG
+351 GGSG
-356 ISPASVLDMLK
+356 ISPANVLDMLK
-367 KTETYITEDEAWT
+367 KTETYITADEAWT

-389 NTAEMYATKKSIVG
+389 NTAEMYATKKAIVG

-412 DALIKASTDNGGLV
+412 DALIRASTDNGGLV
-426 AMMVG
+426 AMLVG
-431 RKNSAEEVNALIS
+431 RKNSAEEVNAAIS
-444 ATAAGGGLITLKA
+444 ATAAGGGL
-457 DSTTVTEIEKR
+457 VT
-468 VSQAEIDIDGAN
+468 
-480 AQIALKA
+480 LKA
-487 SQTDMD
+487 SQTDLD
-493 ALGERVSQ
+493 AMG
-501 AEIDIDGANA
+501 N
-511 AIALKASKTDVD
+511 
-523 ALGERVSS
+523 
-531 AEINIDGA
+531 
-539 NSQIALKASKTDVDA
+539 
-554 LGERVSSAESS
+554 RVSSAESS
-565 IEVNA
+565 IKVNA

-580 GVISAINQTAESVK
+580 GVISAINQTAESIK
-594 ISAKK
+594 ISASK
-599 INLEGYVTASELS
+599 IELSGYVTASEFSSLKADLANVTS
-612 AVDAK
+612 GTVQASHLYTQ
-617 FENLVSGVTT
+617 NLT
-627 ASILHVD
+627 ATNTVRLA
-634 NFMCN
+634 
-639 GPVTLRGHSCNWS
+639 GHTCNWS

-658 KVHYSKEANTI
+658 GVHYSKSLQTVPGGNGVDYA
-669 PAADGLYYYVITS
+669 VIGS

>member
-23 QSVDDRVTPLSTASL
+23 QSVDDRVTPLSTSSL
-38 TLPEGEHAAFGE
+38 TLPDGEHAAYGE

-79 ELEHGICALGDAII
+79 DLEHGICALGDAII
-93 PGNGTISGTLPEVLS
+93 PGKGTISGTLSDVLS

-131 DAQASFEQEGTNLL
+131 NAQASFEHDSTNLL
-145 SAVLEIVPEG
+145 SAVLAVVPEG

-171 AKMATTAE
+171 AKMAATAE

-199 FCTRIYCDKLPA
+199 FCTRIYCNMLPA
-211 PGYIDGTT
+211 PGYMDGPT
-219 VGTWGI
+219 VGAWGI

-230 TAQDNVTQES
+230 TAQDNVTPES

-265 LSAIT
+265 LSSIT
-270 GERIDRMEKGR
+270 GESIDRMEKGR

-291 VAMEERILAVRTG
+291 VEMEERILAVHTG

-322 DTADTLVYIDNAV
+322 DTADTLVYIENSV
-335 TGGASSSS
+335 NGGASSSS

-351 GGGSG
+351 GGGGSG
-356 ISPASVLDMLK
+356 ISQASVLDMLK
-367 KTETYITEDEAWT
+367 KTDTYITTDEAWT

-389 NTAEMYATKKSIVG
+389 NTAEMYATKKAIVG

-412 DALIKASTDNGGLV
+412 DTLIKASTDNGGLV

-431 RKNSAEEVNALIS
+431 RKNSAEEVNAAIS

-457 DSTTVTEIEKR
+457 
-468 VSQAEIDIDGAN
+468 
-480 AQIALKA
+480 
-487 SQTDMD
+487 SQTDLD
-493 ALGERVSQ
+493 AMG
-501 AEIDIDGANA
+501 N
-511 AIALKASKTDVD
+511 
-523 ALGERVSS
+523 
-531 AEINIDGA
+531 
-539 NSQIALKASKTDVDA
+539 
-554 LGERVSSAESS
+554 RVSSAESS
-565 IEVNA
+565 IKVNA
-570 DNIELKVSKN
+570 DNIELKVSKD
-580 GVISAINQTAESVK
+580 GVISSINQTAESIK
-594 ISAKK
+594 ISASK
-599 INLEGYVTASELS
+599 IELSGYVTASEFSSLKADLANVTS
-612 AVDAK
+612 GTVQASHLHTQ
-617 FENLVSGVTT
+617 NLT
-627 ASILHVD
+627 ATNTVRLA
-634 NFMCN
+634 
-639 GPVTLRGHSCNWS
+639 GHTCSWS
-652 SLEVCT
+652 SLQVCT
-658 KVHYSKEANTI
+658 GVHYSKSLQTVPGGNGVDYA
-669 PAADGLYYYVITS
+669 VIGS

>member
-8 LDGNMRELRRLHPTQ
+8 LDGDMRELRRLHPTQ

-70 ETYTGEASA
+70 ETYTGEAST
-79 ELEHGICALGDAII
+79 ELEHGTCALGDAII
-93 PGNGTISGTLPEVLS
+93 PGKGTISGTLTEVLS
-108 AMLGYQVVTAGGA
+108 AMLGYQMVQAGGA
-121 PLWALGSVET
+121 PLWALGSVAT
-131 DAQASFEQEGTNLL
+131 NAQASFDHDSTNLL
-145 SAVLEIVPEG
+145 SAVLAVVPDG

-161 QSALPWRLGV
+161 QRALPWRLGV
-171 AKMATTAE
+171 AKMAETAE

-199 FCTRIYCDKLPA
+199 FCTRIYCNMLPA
-211 PGYIDGTT
+211 PGYMDGPT
-219 VGTWGI
+219 VGTWGV

-230 TAQDNVTQES
+230 TAQENVTQES

-265 LSAIT
+265 LSSIT

-322 DTADTLVYIDNAV
+322 DTADTLVYIENSV
-335 TGGASSSS
+335 NGGASSSS

-367 KTETYITEDEAWT
+367 KAETYITEDEAWT

-389 NTAEMYATKKSIVG
+389 NTAEMYATKKAIVG
-403 DWTGDVETI
+403 GWTGDVETV
-412 DALIKASTDNGGLV
+412 DALIRASTDNGGLV
-426 AMMVG
+426 AMLVG
-431 RKNSAEEVNALIS
+431 RKNSAEEVNAAIS

-457 DSTTVTEIEKR
+457 SQADFDKMGKR
-468 VSQAEIDIDGAN
+468 VD
-480 AQIALKA
+480 
-487 SQTDMD
+487 
-493 ALGERVSQ
+493 
-501 AEIDIDGANA
+501 
-511 AIALKASKTDVD
+511 
-523 ALGERVSS
+523 S
-531 AEINIDGA
+531 AEASIKV
-539 NSQIALKASKTDVDA
+539 NSDS
-554 LGERVSSAESS
+554 
-565 IEVNA
+565 
-570 DNIELKVSKN
+570 IELKVSKN

-594 ISAKK
+594 ISASK
-599 INLEGYVTASELS
+599 INLEGYVTASKLS
-612 AVDAK
+612 AEFAN
-617 FENLVSGVTT
+617 FESSIADSLYVRALSSSTFECTSFSFKGNGMSLKSATFLTSSTSLTVNSTGGTVTGVNLNKKT
-627 ASILHVD
+627 
-634 NFMCN
+634 
-639 GPVTLRGHSCNWS
+639 
-652 SLEVCT
+652 
-658 KVHYSKEANTI
+658 NTI
-669 PAADGLYYYVITS
+669 YY
-682 VSVWGDYETINFM
+682 M
-695 SY
+695 SWE

>member
-8 LDGNMRELRRLHPTQ
+8 LDGNMNELRRLHPTQ

-57 NGSAGVYRVVSAS
+57 SGSAGVYRVVSAS
-70 ETYTGEASA
+70 ETYTGEASS

-93 PGNGTISGTLPEVLS
+93 PGKGTISGTLSEVLS
-108 AMLGYQVVTAGGA
+108 AMLGYQEVQAGGTA
-121 PLWALGSVET
+121 LWALGSVAT
-131 DAQASFEQEGTNLL
+131 NAQASFEHEGTNLL
-145 SAVLEIVPEG
+145 SAVLEIVPDG

-171 AKMATTAE
+171 AKMATTAD

-186 NLRGVTVTVDDED
+186 NLRGVTMTVDDED
-199 FCTRIYCDKLPA
+199 FCTRIYCNMLPS
-211 PGYIDGTT
+211 PGYIDGPT

-230 TAQDNVTQES
+230 TAQENVTRES
-240 LTAYITQ
+240 LNAYITQ

-291 VAMEERILAVRTG
+291 VTMEERILSVHTG

-322 DTADTLVYIDNAV
+322 DTADTLVYIENSV

-351 GGGSG
+351 GGSG
-356 ISPASVLDMLK
+356 ISPANVLDMLK
-367 KTETYITEDEAWT
+367 KTETYITADEAWT

-389 NTAEMYATKKSIVG
+389 NTAEMYATKKAIVG

-426 AMMVG
+426 AMLVG
-431 RKNSAEEVNALIS
+431 RKSSSEEVNALIS
-444 ATAAGGGLITLKA
+444 ATAASGGLITLKA
-457 DSTTVTEIEKR
+457 DSTTVAELGNRVNQTEI
-468 VSQAEIDIDGAN
+468 SIDNAN

-487 SQTDMD
+487 SQN
-493 ALGERVSQ
+493 E
-501 AEIDIDGANA
+501 
-511 AIALKASKTDVD
+511 VD

-539 NSQIALKASKTDVDA
+539 NAQ
-554 LGERVSSAESS
+554 
-565 IEVNA
+565 
-570 DNIELKVSKN
+570 IELKVSKD

-594 ISAKK
+594 IKASR
-599 INLEGYVTASELS
+599 IELSGYVTASQLS
-612 AVDAK
+612 ALEARFD
-617 FENLVSGVTT
+617 NLTSGVTQAALINT
-627 ASILHVD
+627 QNL
-634 NFMCN
+634 MCN

-669 PAADGLYYYVITS
+669 PAANGNYYYVITS
-682 VSVWGDYETINFM
+682 VKVWGDYETINFM